1 MFWGAFVRLLIL
13 CSTCANR
20 MIWNSKIQVTH
31 KSALLSHSSFSL
43 TVTKKR
49 PPWPK
54 LRTQW
59 TMNHFCNFVFGRIFI
74 QLRDQ
79 KSWSC
84 SFITWKLA
92 LDMTECNNQ
101 PGAIVC
107 RIAYSGK
114 DTFVLRTQCSRHC
127 KCLHCLFRRQ
137 AFSLDLSELFISCRL
152 FVKKRSYVYCGDYCL
167 IDS

>member
-1 MFWGAFVRLLIL
+1 VFWGAFVRLLIL

-20 MIWNSKIQVTH
+20 MIWNSKIQVTRN
-31 KSALLSHSSFSL
+31 SALLSDSSFSS

-49 PPWPK
+49 PPSPK
-54 LRTQW
+54 LVTQW
-59 TMNHFCNFVFGRIFI
+59 TMNHFCHFVLGRKFI
-74 QLRDQ
+74 QLHDQ
-79 KSWSC
+79 KSWSY

-92 LDMTECNNQ
+92 PDMTESNNQ

-114 DTFVLRTQCSRHC
+114 GTFVLRTQWSRHG
-127 KCLHCLFRRQ
+127 KCLHCPFRRQ
-137 AFSLDLSELFISCRL
+137 AFSLDQSELFISCRL
-152 FVKKRSYVYCGDYCL
+152 FVKKRSYVYCL